1 MRSKHPSRVLLVG
14 ENSDPEL
21 QAVRKRLE
29 ARGVR
34 WTLLSYDSDLS
45 LRIDGVCAAWRLGE
59 VLWRVS
65 PSGPADPAPFVSAFV
80 RSNGMRIEAPAGRRP
95 GGMSGAV
102 LERERFYRAE
112 NAALRSSFLE
122 ALESAGC
129 RMYNSIRFFMVEK
142 PLLLFKMAS
151 VGVPV
156 PDSLFTRS
164 PDEFR
169 GFARKFPQAILKPV
183 TEGYARRLK
192 AEDLRNA
199 GRVSRAPVTL
209 NRFVEGRDARLYVCD
224 GEVVSGSWSE
234 PLKKGDLGNSPQ
246 REFEL
251 APSPKM
257 KKAAIRAASVCGLR
271 FSGVDLRIGEDG
283 EFVILECNS
292 MPSFI
297 HVESQ
302 VGTPI
307 SDHVASALAKA
318 PAK

>member
-1 MRSKHPSRVLLVG
+1 MRTRHPARVLLVG
-14 ENSDPEL
+14 EDSDSEL
-21 QAVRKRLE
+21 QAVRRRLE
-29 ARGVR
+29 ARGVP
-34 WTLLSYDSDLS
+34 WTLLSFGSNLS
-45 LRIDGVCAAWRLGE
+45 LEVDSSRTVWRLGKVE
-59 VLWRVS
+59 WISPAGSVL
-65 PSGPADPAPFVSAFV
+65 PAPFVSAFV
-80 RSNGMRIEAPAGRRP
+80 RSNGVRIEAPGGKRP
-95 GGMSGAV
+95 GGFSAAI
-102 LERERFYRAE
+102 LERESFYRAE

-151 VGVPV
+151 AGVPV

-164 PDEFR
+164 ADEFR
-169 GFARKFPQAILKPV
+169 EFARKYPQAILKPV

-199 GRVSRAPVTL
+199 ERVRRAPVTL

-224 GEVVSGSWSE
+224 GEVVSSSWSE

-246 REFEL
+246 REFGFEPTL
-251 APSPKM
+251 KM
-257 KKAAIRAASVCGLR
+257 RRAATRAASVCGLR
-271 FSGVDLRIGEDG
+271 FSGVDLRIGENAS
-283 EFVILECNS
+283 FVVLECNS

-307 SDHVASALAKA
+307 SDHVASALAKSD
-318 PAK
+318 